1 MTCGCAVL
9 PLPPLIRS
17 AVLFVA
23 AAAALP
29 AQVES
34 TADLP
39 ASLPVVWQY
48 STSGDAGGHCIASS
62 PQWYLQASSGNP
74 SSFFAQLKL
83 VQAVPRLW
91 SPVSTDTFHVRTLDP
106 AGYASQPEPLD
117 SSPRR
122 PEPRW
127 SANYSFAASFT
138 VAGQLGVRSE
148 TWTLP
153 IVTRELPPEDPRVRS
168 YLLVPDDILAL
179 LPTIEALVLTWRSR
193 PYLRTTT
200 QYHVALTGLAA
211 SIRSVRN
218 CDLSPSG
225 GNLPLP
231 PSPNPTP
238 PPGPTP
244 TPDPTPD
251 PNPNPVFPPDVPQ

>member
-1 MTCGCAVL
+1 M
-9 PLPPLIRS
+9 
-17 AVLFVA
+17 
-23 AAAALP
+23 
-29 AQVES
+29 
-34 TADLP
+34 
-39 ASLPVVWQY
+39 
-48 STSGDAGGHCIASS
+48 
-62 PQWYLQASSGNP
+62 
-74 SSFFAQLKL
+74 
-83 VQAVPRLW
+83 
-91 SPVSTDTFHVRTLDP
+91 
-106 AGYASQPEPLD
+106 
-117 SSPRR
+117 
-122 PEPRW
+122 
-127 SANYSFAASFT
+127 
-138 VAGQLGVRSE
+138 
-148 TWTLP
+148 
-153 IVTRELPPEDPRVRS
+153 TRELPPEDPRVRS

>member
-1 MTCGCAVL
+1 MTCGCVV
-9 PLPPLIRS
+9 PLLPLIRS
-17 AVLFVA
+17 AVLFA
-23 AAAALP
+23 AAATALS
-29 AQVES
+29 AQVDS
-34 TADLP
+34 TDNLP

-48 STSGDAGGHCIASS
+48 STSADAGGHCIASS
-62 PQWYLQASSGNP
+62 PQWYLQASTGNP

-91 SPVSTDTFHVRTLDP
+91 SPVPTDTFHARTLDP
-106 AGYASQPEPLD
+106 AGYASQPKLLG

-122 PEPRW
+122 PEQRW

-138 VAGQLGVRSE
+138 VAGQPGIRSE

-168 YLLVPDDILAL
+168 YLLVPDDILSL
-179 LPTIEALVLTWRSR
+179 LPTLESLVLTWRSR

-211 SIRSVRN
+211 TLRSVRN
-218 CDLSPSG
+218 CDLSPLV

-231 PSPNPTP
+231 PSPGPGPT
-238 PPGPTP
+238 PTP

-251 PNPNPVFPPDVPQ
+251 PNPNPVLPPDVPQ